1 MQRVSGWNNVTL
13 TGPSAVT
20 VILAVGLSLNVSLG
34 SEPPAVF
41 PATQCDAKTSLL
53 TKHWDQQVWLQAL
66 NQLGKASPAL

>member
-53 TKHWDQQVWLQAL
+53 TKH
-66 NQLGKASPAL
+66 